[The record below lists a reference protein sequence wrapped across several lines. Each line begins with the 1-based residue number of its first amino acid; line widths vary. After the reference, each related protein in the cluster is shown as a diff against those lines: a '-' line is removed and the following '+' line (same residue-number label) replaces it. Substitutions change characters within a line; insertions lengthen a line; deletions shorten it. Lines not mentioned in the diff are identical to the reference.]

1 MPTDRP
7 TDRLKDMPLAPWFA
21 PGAAAALML
30 SVALPA
36 LATLAGRH
44 PMAAVNASSR
54 WLWPEAPF
62 VDAAHPRYTTVGAVT
77 NAGAALMW
85 GAVMAAALRR
95 TGAPLPTAIGTAV
108 SAAVLDY
115 GVLPRRL
122 SPGWERAM
130 PVWGVALAFATM
142 AAGMAIGARRI

>member
-1 MPTDRP
+1 MPARKLADT
-7 TDRLKDMPLAPWFA
+7 PLAPWLA
-21 PGAAAALML
+21 PGMVATLML

-36 LATLAGRH
+36 LAGLAGRH

-62 VDAAHPRYTTVGAVT
+62 VDAVHPAYTTVGALT

-130 PVWGVALAFATM
+130 PVWGVAIAFGVM
-142 AAGMAIGARRI
+142 AAGMAMGARRA